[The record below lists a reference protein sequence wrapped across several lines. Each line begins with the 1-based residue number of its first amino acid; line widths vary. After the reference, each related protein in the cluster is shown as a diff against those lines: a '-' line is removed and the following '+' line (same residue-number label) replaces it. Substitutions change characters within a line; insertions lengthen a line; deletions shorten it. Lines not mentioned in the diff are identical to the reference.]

1 MPFSKGDKYNDY
13 LIASL
18 DNIPFPK
25 WVNSDKKVSKLTPIW
40 ERGQQWKWQSCF
52 PESVAIHPK
61 FFIPFLFKS
70 LRRRG
75 TACSIMTTGI
85 YWVGGCF
92 SGFYPSGRFNFCYIW
107 RSCIW
112 NRGSYMSGHYIWND
126 HENMILFIIW
136 PFKIGFYCLQNDFYF
151 NKKMHFWHGRC
162 QCYVY
167 APKCYYTCGHT
178 IFVTVLSTE

>member
-1 MPFSKGDKYNDY
+1 MTTWLLPWTTYLFQNGSTLTKKFQNWPQSGKGDNNGNGRV
-13 LIASL
+13 AS
-18 DNIPFPK
+18 
-25 WVNSDKKVSKLTPIW
+25 
-40 ERGQQWKWQSCF
+40 